1 MYGSVRVGKCE
12 TFGWENIQ
20 PGFLA
25 SQLPNDI
32 LCREGEGR

>member
-20 PGFLA
+20 PGFLV
-25 SQLPNDI
+25 SQLPNEIQLRKESI
-32 LCREGEGR
+32 L